1 MSWWKRFVAIF
12 KSEAA
17 DVKEGLT
24 TVGKSLD
31 AELARKEREM
41 AATPDERIEM
51 LLEEQEAED
60 ARFEELTDKVLGKT
74 ADADAVEELA
84 ENAEKAEDPASER
97 PEAD

>member
-41 AATPDERIEM
+41 AATPEERIQM

-60 ARFEELTDKVLGKT
+60 ARFDELTDKVLGKT
-74 ADADAVEELA
+74 ADAEAVEELA
-84 ENAEKAEDPASER
+84 ENPATADDPASEH
-97 PEAD
+97 PEGD